1 MKKPL
6 SSSDRIAQYL
16 FIAPMVAFLLF
27 MVAYPIFY
35 ILRIGFY
42 EYSLSISRDMDWVGL
57 ENYSYALTDKS
68 FWMAGWR
75 TLVFAFWAVLIET
88 FLGVA
93 LALFIGNRD
102 FLGRNVVKTGFL
114 MPLVATPVAVALTW
128 KLLYDN
134 NFGIINHLLRKI
146 GLSYPAVSS
155 VDTVLSAYI
164 IIDIW
169 QWTPFVMLMVIAGL
183 STLPA
188 ECYEAAMIDG
198 ASRFQI
204 LRRVTLPLLSP
215 TIMMTLALRI
225 VDALKVFDVIYA
237 ITGGGPGTS
246 AETINIFLYKEAFT
260 NFRFGRASA
269 YIIIFCLLIMVVV
282 FGFSWLQKRVEVD
295 Y

>member
-1 MKKPL
+1 M
-6 SSSDRIAQYL
+6 S
-16 FIAPMVAFLLF
+16 
-27 MVAYPIFY
+27 
-35 ILRIGFY
+35 
-42 EYSLSISRDMDWVGL
+42 
-57 ENYSYALTDKS
+57 
-68 FWMAGWR
+68 
-75 TLVFAFWAVLIET
+75 
-88 FLGVA
+88 
-93 LALFIGNRD
+93 
-102 FLGRNVVKTGFL
+102 
-114 MPLVATPVAVALTW
+114 
-128 KLLYDN
+128 
-134 NFGIINHLLRKI
+134 
-146 GLSYPAVSS
+146 VSS

>member
-1 MKKPL
+1 
-6 SSSDRIAQYL
+6 
-16 FIAPMVAFLLF
+16 
-27 MVAYPIFY
+27 
-35 ILRIGFY
+35 
-42 EYSLSISRDMDWVGL
+42 
-57 ENYSYALTDKS
+57 
-68 FWMAGWR
+68 
-75 TLVFAFWAVLIET
+75 
-88 FLGVA
+88 
-93 LALFIGNRD
+93 
-102 FLGRNVVKTGFL
+102 
-114 MPLVATPVAVALTW
+114 
-128 KLLYDN
+128 
-134 NFGIINHLLRKI
+134 
-146 GLSYPAVSS
+146 
-155 VDTVLSAYI
+155 
-164 IIDIW
+164 
-169 QWTPFVMLMVIAGL
+169 
-183 STLPA
+183 
-188 ECYEAAMIDG
+188 MIDG